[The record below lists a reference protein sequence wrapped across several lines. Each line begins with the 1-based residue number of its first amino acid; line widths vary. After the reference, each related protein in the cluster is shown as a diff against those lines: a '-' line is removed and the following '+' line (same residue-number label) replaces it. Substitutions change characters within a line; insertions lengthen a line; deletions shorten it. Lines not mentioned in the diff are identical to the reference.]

1 MLDPQTTTDKPQ
13 GAAASLLNGLT
24 VLEAFSVAKRSLLG
38 VTEISELV
46 GLHKST
52 VSRMLTG
59 LDEAGYVQR
68 DDETGRYRL
77 GLGMI
82 GLAGPLLAE
91 LGVRRAALPH
101 LEDLTQ
107 ATGETAAIAVW
118 NGTNA
123 IVVEQTASLH
133 QVKHS
138 AAIGTRYNKFA
149 SSSVRV
155 FLAELP
161 PEETDRLLADRTVL
175 REGYLGLEDPA
186 HEQLVGVRDD
196 GFAVNDGETTYEEY
210 GVSAPV
216 RDYRGAVVGC
226 ITASAPR
233 ARVQYMQSQSILREA
248 VLEAAARVSTRLG
261 SLPGGT
267 DPGR

>member
-1 MLDPQTTTDKPQ
+1 
-13 GAAASLLNGLT
+13 
-24 VLEAFSVAKRSLLG
+24 
-38 VTEISELV
+38 
-46 GLHKST
+46 
-52 VSRMLTG
+52 

-68 DDETGRYRL
+68 DEDTGRYRL

-91 LGVRRAALPH
+91 LGVRRVALPH
-101 LEDLTQ
+101 LEELTE

-123 IVVEQTASLH
+123 IVVEQTASPH

-138 AAIGTRYNKFA
+138 AVIGTRYNKFA

-161 PEETDRLLADRTVL
+161 PEETDRLLAGRTVL
-175 REGYLGLEDPA
+175 RDDYRGLEDPA
-186 HEQLVGVRDD
+186 HEQLAEVRDL

-216 RDYRGAVVGC
+216 RDYRGEVVGC

-233 ARVQYMQSQSILREA
+233 SRVQHQQSQSILREA
-248 VLEAAARVSTRLG
+248 VLQAAERVSTRLG
-261 SLPGGT
+261 SRPGET
-267 DPGR
+267 TPVP